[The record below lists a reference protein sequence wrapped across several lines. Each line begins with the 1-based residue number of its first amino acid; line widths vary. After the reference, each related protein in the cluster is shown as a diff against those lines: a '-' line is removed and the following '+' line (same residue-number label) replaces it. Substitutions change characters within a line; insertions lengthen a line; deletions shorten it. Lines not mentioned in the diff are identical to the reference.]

1 MELSYDLKTMASL
14 TAKKIHGRTYY
25 YLRESAWVDGK
36 PKIVKQTYLG
46 TAEAVAAAL
55 GRAPCPLRPLPGA
68 PVRAFGAVAAVY
80 DLAQR
85 LGVAELIDRH
95 APKRGRGPSVGT
107 LLLLAAINRA
117 VAPTSKARLAT
128 WYERT
133 SLPRWMKLKPG
144 QLTSQR
150 FWDNM
155 DRVSEEA
162 LVSIERE
169 LAMRVV
175 EQFDLDLHCL
185 FYDATNF
192 FTFIDTFNTRS
203 TLAQRGKSKEGR
215 SNLRILGLAL
225 LVTGDSQIP
234 LFHGLYPGN
243 HNDPTSFR
251 SVVHELVE
259 RYRQLTQGAED
270 VTLVFDKGNN
280 TEDTLEVLA
289 PPFHVVGSLVP
300 GHHPDL
306 LAVPRRRFRRLDA
319 DRFPDEVSSY
329 RTTREVFGRAFTV
342 LVTYNENLFRTQTQT
357 IEREVAKRQGK
368 LGVYQRYLLRWQR
381 GRGRGRRPSL
391 ASTRKAVEKI
401 LRGRHMKELFAVRI
415 TADAAKR
422 PVLRYRFDR
431 TAYQRLR
438 RTLLGKTLLFTDND
452 PWSDEEIVTAYR
464 GQHHVENAFRQ
475 MKDVHYVRFRP
486 AHHWTDQK
494 LRVHAFTCVLALLLC
509 SLLRREL
516 QHKGIELSVD
526 RMLETLDTIHEVQ
539 MLLSSGRGRPRVQR
553 THSELEPLAA
563 QLFEA
568 LELDRL
574 LAR

>member
-1 MELSYDLKTMASL
+1 MASL
-14 TAKKIHGRTYY
+14 TAKTIHGRTYY

-36 PKIVKQTYLG
+36 PKIVKQIYLG
-46 TAEAVAAAL
+46 TAEAIAATL
-55 GRAPCPLRPLPGA
+55 GRAPSPLRLLPGA

-95 APKRGRGPSVGT
+95 VPKRGRRAPSVGT
-107 LLLLAAINRA
+107 LLVLAALNRA
-117 VAPTSKARLAT
+117 VAPTSKAQLAT
-128 WYERT
+128 WYEQT
-133 SLPRWMKLKPG
+133 TLPRWLKLRAG

-155 DRVSEEA
+155 DRVSEPA
-162 LVSIERE
+162 LLAIERE
-169 LAMRVV
+169 LSARAV
-175 EQFDLDLHCL
+175 EQFDLDLRCL

-192 FTFIDTFNTRS
+192 FTFIDTFNARPS
-203 TLAQRGKSKEGR
+203 LAQRGKSKEGR
-215 SNLRILGLAL
+215 NNLRILGLAL
-225 LVTGDSQIP
+225 LVTGDFQVP
-234 LFHGLYPGN
+234 LFHRLYPGN

-259 RYRQLTQGAED
+259 RYRRLCQGAED

-289 PPFHVVGSLVP
+289 AAYHVVGSLVP

-306 LAVPRRRFRRLDA
+306 LAVPRRRWRRLDPQ
-319 DRFPDEVSSY
+319 RFPDAVTGY
-329 RTTREVFGRAFTV
+329 RTTREVFGRSFTV

-357 IEREVAKRQGK
+357 LEREVAKRQGK
-368 LGVYQRYLLRWQR
+368 LRAYQRSLERWQR
-381 GRGRGRRPSL
+381 GAGRGRPPTV
-391 ASTRKAVEKI
+391 ASAQKAVERI
-401 LRGRHMKELFAVRI
+401 LHGRHLSTLFAIQIR
-415 TADAAKR
+415 ADRQHR
-422 PVLRYRFDR
+422 PVLHYRFDR
-431 TAYQRLR
+431 AAYQRLQ
-438 RTLLGKTLLFTDND
+438 RTLLGKTLLFTDNAH
-452 PWSDEEIVTAYR
+452 WSDEEIVTAYR

-516 QHKGIELSVD
+516 SRKGIALSVD
-526 RMLETLDTIHEVQ
+526 RMLETLDSIREVRV
-539 MLLSSGRGRPRVQR
+539 LLSAGRGRPRVQH
-553 THSELEPLAA
+553 THSRLEPLAA

-568 LELDRL
+568 LDLGRFL
-574 LAR
+574 PS